1 MANGGRIPG
10 GFGVRRPDRSVR
22 LGRIPPG
29 SFTQDP
35 GMRARDEFTDIT
47 SKGYNEWA
55 TRAAENPQK
64 QYATSVEEEEADAEA
79 DKLRKVLMF
88 VLAALFGGGVAGMG
102 ANRALGPGA
111 RPGLGLGSRNLG
123 GPQGLVPGPTSA
135 RVGGTGGGF
144 TAGIPGSPTALPPLS
159 RPPMNIPPIDYSKLI
174 KPRFRHLYP
183 PG

>member
-22 LGRIPPG
+22 MQPG
-29 SFTQDP
+29 SFNMDP
-35 GMRARDEFTDIT
+35 GMRAPDEFTDVT
-47 SKGYNEWA
+47 SAGYREQA
-55 TRAAENPQK
+55 KRVAERGGAK
-64 QYATSVEEEEADAEA
+64 QYATSVEEEEADTEA
-79 DKLRKVLMF
+79 DELREQLLF

>member
-64 QYATSVEEEEADAEA
+64 QYATSVEEEGADAEA

-88 VLAALFGGGVAGMG
+88 VLAALVGGGGAAMG

-111 RPGLGLGSRNLG
+111 RPGLGLGSRN
-123 GPQGLVPGPTSA
+123 PTQA
-135 RVGGTGGGF
+135 EWN
-144 TAGIPGSPTALPPLS
+144 AMKS
-159 RPPMNIPPIDYSKLI
+159 R
-174 KPRFRHLYP
+174 RR
-183 PG
+183 